1 MDAAGLVSI
10 HVPLA
15 EHDRPSRAR
24 WMPLDWFQ
32 FTCPSRS
39 TTARGMSAHTKS
51 GFQFT
56 CPSRSTTTVTVQG
69 DRDWKFQFTYPSRST
84 TCITAQERLNQVF
97 QFTCPS
103 RSTTVQKSTSALRRE
118 FQFTCPS
125 RSTTECE
132 QSYTE
137 RQVVSIHV
145 PLAEH
150 DGTLYNMIA
159 AGAQVSIHVP
169 LAEHDPQAAA
179 ACTRRSSF
187 NSRAPRGARQDTQL
201 LYP

>member
-1 MDAAGLVSI
+1 
-10 HVPLA
+10 
-15 EHDRPSRAR
+15 
-24 WMPLDWFQ
+24 MPLDWFQ

-69 DRDWKFQFTYPSRST
+69 DRDWK
-84 TCITAQERLNQVF
+84 
-97 QFTCPS
+97 
-103 RSTTVQKSTSALRRE
+103 

-169 LAEHDPQAAA
+169 LAEHD
-179 ACTRRSSF
+179 
-187 NSRAPRGARQDTQL
+187 
-201 LYP
+201 